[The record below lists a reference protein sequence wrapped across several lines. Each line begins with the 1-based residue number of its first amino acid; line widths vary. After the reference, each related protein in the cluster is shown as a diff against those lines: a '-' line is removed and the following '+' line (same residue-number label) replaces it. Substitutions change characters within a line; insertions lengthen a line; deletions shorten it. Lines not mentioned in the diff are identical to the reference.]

1 MKHLTQFCIILAFS
15 FIGELLNKILPL
27 PVPGSIYGMVLL
39 FVCLETKIV
48 PESAV
53 RETGAFM
60 LNIMPVLFIP
70 AAVGLISSWGII
82 RHSLVK
88 FIVTA
93 IISTAVVMAV
103 SGKTTQYLLKNH
115 RRKAESDERT
125 G

>member
-27 PVPGSIYGMVLL
+27 PVPASIYGMILF

-53 RETGAFM
+53 RETGAFL

-70 AAVGLISSWGII
+70 AAVGLISSWDIV
-82 RHSLVK
+82 RHSLLK

-93 IISTAVVMAV
+93 IVSTAAVMAV
-103 SGKTTQYLLKNH
+103 SGKTAQYLL
-115 RRKAESDERT
+115 RKSGKKERFDDRT

>member
-1 MKHLTQFCIILAFS
+1 MKHLTQFCIILTFS

-27 PVPGSIYGMVLL
+27 PVPASIYGMVLL

-60 LNIMPVLFIP
+60 LGIMPVLFIP
-70 AAVGLISSWGII
+70 AAVGLISSWDII
-82 RHSLVK
+82 RHSLLK

-93 IISTAVVMAV
+93 IVSTAAVMAV
-103 SGKTTQYLLKNH
+103 SGKTTQYLLKND
-115 RRKAESDERT
+115 RKKAESDDKA